1 VLQRTL
7 GHITLPEDAY
17 RPRGDS
23 GAGNDTDSDGG
34 GGGTLAGMHAGA
46 TGRSSDVLRS
56 IRRTVEHDAV
66 RQSRR
71 GVPTPLQPPVRGG
84 GGGSNARFSTHGSW
98 LFAPSIPSAD
108 AVAERCLEV
117 LYQVG
122 TAVVVFSLG
131 FSLEPTRRTFC
142 KESVRATVQTPVDDS
157 QLRNSK

>member
-1 VLQRTL
+1 MGLPCRRWWLAGGVTAVVSVLQRTL

-23 GAGNDTDSDGG
+23 GAGSDTDSDGG

-71 GVPTPLQPPVRGG
+71 GVPPPLQPPVRGG

-98 LFAPSIPSAD
+98 LFAPCIPSAD

-117 LYQVG
+117 LYQVR
-122 TAVVVFSLG
+122 VCCCRSFSLR
-131 FSLEPTRRTFC
+131 FSL
-142 KESVRATVQTPVDDS
+142 
-157 QLRNSK
+157 